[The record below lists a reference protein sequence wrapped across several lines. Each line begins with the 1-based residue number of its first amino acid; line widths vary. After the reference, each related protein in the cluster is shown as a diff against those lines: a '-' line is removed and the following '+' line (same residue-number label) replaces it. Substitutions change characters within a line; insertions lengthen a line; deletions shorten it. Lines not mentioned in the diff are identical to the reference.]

1 MGLNFVR
8 RSLAVA
14 VLLAVERFQAATARE
29 RNISRSFMEE
39 LVIQTHVV
47 WQQKR
52 STVRKLQ
59 SVNALV

>member
-59 SVNALV
+59 SVTALV